1 MIDGHDPHE
10 PIVLDSS
17 ALVGYERMK
26 TPGTHSMHETQ
37 SRISGWLVDGVP
49 LLVPA
54 LSLAVASRECGG
66 DLPELDYLFG
76 GDPELVLVV
85 PLARES
91 AVDVGVA
98 ASSTRGEDPEA
109 AHVTWCA
116 TGHDDDGAAGSRWA
130 VATYWPDWY
139 NGSGVPII
147 AL

>member
-1 MIDGHDPHE
+1 MRCTRRSRG
-10 PIVLDSS
+10 S
-17 ALVGYERMK
+17 A
-26 TPGTHSMHETQ
+26 
-37 SRISGWLVDGVP
+37 SGWSKGVP

-66 DLPELDYLFG
+66 ELPELDYLLA
-76 GDPELVLVV
+76 GDADLVRVG

-98 ASSTRGEDPEA
+98 ASSTRGEDLEA

-116 TGHDDDGAAGSRWA
+116 TGHDDDGAADARWA

-139 NGSGVPII
+139 DGTGVPII